1 MKKSFLSDF
10 KLKMTSIIVGA
21 LFSVSSSLSF
31 ADTVNI
37 LGLFPFSGPYAD
49 SGKLTD
55 QGARIALEEVNYT
68 INGKKIKYVT
78 RDSETKAGPAARRAQ
93 EAIDTEGVKFI
104 VGPWSSG
111 VALAVTEVAKK
122 NKVMYYFSGG
132 TEDISGKKCL
142 LEINPSSARSRTTSF
157 QRMETLHTL
166 HLYSGISSY
175 ENDTTTEN
183 GCRVPFHEI

>member
-1 MKKSFLSDF
+1 MGFLLN
-10 KLKMTSIIVGA
+10 LKVKITSI
-21 LFSVSSSLSF
+21 LFAVIFSFSSSFSF

-104 VGPWSSG
+104 IGPWSSG
-111 VALAVTEVAKK
+111 VALA
-122 NKVMYYFSGG
+122 
-132 TEDISGKKCL
+132 
-142 LEINPSSARSRTTSF
+142 
-157 QRMETLHTL
+157 
-166 HLYSGISSY
+166 
-175 ENDTTTEN
+175 
-183 GCRVPFHEI
+183 

>member
-1 MKKSFLSDF
+1 MKVSFLYGL
-10 KLKMTSIIVGA
+10 KLKMTTIFFSI
-21 LFSVSSSLSF
+21 LFSISSSLSLS
-31 ADTVNI
+31 DTVNI

-104 VGPWSSG
+104 IGPWSSG

-132 TEDISGKKCL
+132 TEDISGKKCHKYAFMWAANAWTAMDADL
-142 LEINPSSARSRTTSF
+142 KIFKKANPNAKKYIY
-157 QRMETLHTL
+157 L
-166 HLYSGISSY
+166 
-175 ENDTTTEN
+175 
-183 GCRVPFHEI
+183 

>member
-1 MKKSFLSDF
+1 MKKSFLYDF
-10 KLKMTSIIVGA
+10 KFKMTSIVA
-21 LFSVSSSLSF
+21 SVLLSISSSLSF

-93 EAIDTEGVKFI
+93 R
-104 VGPWSSG
+104 
-111 VALAVTEVAKK
+111 L
-122 NKVMYYFSGG
+122 
-132 TEDISGKKCL
+132 
-142 LEINPSSARSRTTSF
+142 
-157 QRMETLHTL
+157 
-166 HLYSGISSY
+166 
-175 ENDTTTEN
+175 
-183 GCRVPFHEI
+183 

>member
-1 MKKSFLSDF
+1 MLMPN
-10 KLKMTSIIVGA
+10 LVW
-21 LFSVSSSLSF
+21 

-55 QGARIALEEVNYT
+55 QGARIALEEINYT

-104 VGPWSSG
+104 IGPWSSG

-122 NKVMYYFSGG
+122 NKVKGKHLTPFLLQSITSL
-132 TEDISGKKCL
+132 TEG
-142 LEINPSSARSRTTSF
+142 
-157 QRMETLHTL
+157 ETLKSNIKL
-166 HLYSGISSY
+166 MFNNAKLAAKIAISF
-175 ENDTTTEN
+175 N
-183 GCRVPFHEI
+183 EII

>member
-1 MKKSFLSDF
+1 MKKSFLYDF
-10 KLKMTSIIVGA
+10 KFKMTSIVA
-21 LFSVSSSLSF
+21 SVLLSVSSSLSF

-68 INGKKIKYVT
+68 INGKKIKYIT

-132 TEDISGKKCL
+132 TEDISGKKCHKYAFMWAANAWTAWMQ
-142 LEINPSSARSRTTSF
+142 I
-157 QRMETLHTL
+157 
-166 HLYSGISSY
+166 
-175 ENDTTTEN
+175 
-183 GCRVPFHEI
+183 

>member
-1 MKKSFLSDF
+1 MKKSFFSSL
-10 KLKMTSIIVGA
+10 KLKITSIVFGS
-21 LFSVSSSLSF
+21 LFSISSSISF

-122 NKVMYYFSGG
+122 NKVAKVSYKLARIREMKSSK
-132 TEDISGKKCL
+132 DSL
-142 LEINPSSARSRTTSF
+142 L
-157 QRMETLHTL
+157 
-166 HLYSGISSY
+166 
-175 ENDTTTEN
+175 
-183 GCRVPFHEI
+183 

>member
-1 MKKSFLSDF
+1 MFPLSNLILSVSTWRSN
-10 KLKMTSIIVGA
+10 KLKFDLLILS
-21 LFSVSSSLSF
+21 FSF

-104 VGPWSSG
+104 IGPWSSG

-122 NKVMYYFSGG
+122 NKVMYLSL
-132 TEDISGKKCL
+132 IH
-142 LEINPSSARSRTTSF
+142 I
-157 QRMETLHTL
+157 
-166 HLYSGISSY
+166 
-175 ENDTTTEN
+175 
-183 GCRVPFHEI
+183 